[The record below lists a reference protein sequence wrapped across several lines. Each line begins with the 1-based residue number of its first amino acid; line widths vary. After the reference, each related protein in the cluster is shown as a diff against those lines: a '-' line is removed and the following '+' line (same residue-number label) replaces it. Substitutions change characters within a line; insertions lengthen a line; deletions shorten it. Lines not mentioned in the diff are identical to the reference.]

1 MAEIFNYSTFNTN
14 LNKQNRSMT
23 ITLKSSEAFGMERL
37 FELESVFSWLTNKVE
52 ITTVYLTS
60 ESSCFTNDWT
70 CSERLNENF
79 LKKVV
84 AKVRKLNQAMLHL
97 PQTFIVDLGQKANG
111 LGLEL
116 AIGADLRI
124 AQKGCSVQFNH
135 LQQGTLPASGTLSIL
150 NQLIGPAQTKNWVL
164 SSSLINESKLINSGF
179 VLDTYDET
187 NKDEFVKSL
196 LFNISSQSQVQRIQA
211 KMGLNEPLRM
221 NNETMSDFESSIFN
235 ASLVTED
242 WKVNIDAKEQSMPA
256 KHFGQVVK
264 MSSRKKNTAIKPNKN
279 QQLAEV
285 KPFRRPERSD
295 H

>member
-1 MAEIFNYSTFNTN
+1 
-14 LNKQNRSMT
+14 MT
-23 ITLKSSEAFGMERL
+23 ITLKNNVGLGMERL

-52 ITTVYLTS
+52 ITTVLLTS
-60 ESSCFTNDWT
+60 ESSSFTNDWT
-70 CSERLNENF
+70 CSERLNESF

-97 PQTFIVDLGQKANG
+97 PQTFIVDLGQKATG

-124 AQKGCSVQFNH
+124 AQKGCSIQFNH

-164 SSSLINESKLINSGF
+164 SSALINESKLINSGF

-187 NKDEFVKSL
+187 NKEEFVNSL
-196 LFNISSQSQVQRIQA
+196 LFNISSQSQVQRIQT

-242 WKVNIDAKEQSMPA
+242 WKINIGAEEKSMPA

-264 MSSRKKNTAIKPNKN
+264 ITSRKKSTSNKTN
-279 QQLAEV
+279 NERLAEV
-285 KPFRRPERSD
+285 KPFRRPEQTD